1 MPDSLVIAR
10 DVAGL
15 RAAVKAWRMAGQ
27 SVALVPTMGALHRGH
42 IHLMETA
49 KARADKVIATIF
61 VNPTQFGPNEDFAAY
76 PRQEAKDVALLE
88 PAGVNM
94 LFAPTPP
101 EMYPPCF
108 ATKVSV
114 SGLTE
119 VLCGPF
125 RPGHFEGVATVV
137 TKLLLQALPDVAL
150 FGEKDFQQLAVIKRF
165 TADLNIPVAIEGVPT
180 VREADGLAMSS
191 RNAYLTPEERKIAPA
206 LYAAITKAAHSIAHG
221 EGPMAATALAKD
233 EVLKAG
239 FRSVDY
245 IDARHADTLASV
257 NPGEARRGNFSGR
270 VLAAAYLGRA
280 RLIDNIQI

>member
-1 MPDSLVIAR
+1 MSSDSFVIAR
-10 DVAGL
+10 DVAAL
-15 RAAVKAWRMAGQ
+15 RTLVKSWRAAGQ

-49 KARADKVIATIF
+49 KTKADRVIATIF

-88 PAGVNM
+88 PAGVNA
-94 LFAPTPP
+94 LFTPTPDV
-101 EMYPPCF
+101 MYPPGF
-108 ATKVSV
+108 ATKVTV
-114 SGLTE
+114 SGLTD

-165 TADLNIPVAIEGVPT
+165 SADLNIPVNIEGVPT
-180 VREADGLAMSS
+180 VRESDGLAMSS

-206 LYAAITKAAHSIAHG
+206 LYAALTKAARNIAAG
-221 EGPMAATALAKD
+221 GDPLAATEQAKAD
-233 EVLKAG
+233 VLKAG
-239 FRSVDY
+239 FRAIDY
-245 IDARHADTLASV
+245 IDARHTDTLAV
-257 NPGEARRGNFSGR
+257 LKPGETTGR
-270 VLAAAYLGRA
+270 VFAATYLGRA
-280 RLIDNIQI
+280 RLIDNLAI